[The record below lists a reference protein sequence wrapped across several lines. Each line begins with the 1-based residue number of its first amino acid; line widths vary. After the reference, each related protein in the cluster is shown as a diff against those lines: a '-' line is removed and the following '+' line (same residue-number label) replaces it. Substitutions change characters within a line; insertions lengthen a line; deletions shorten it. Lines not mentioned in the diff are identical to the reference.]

1 MFSARIASFLA
12 WTAASTEV
20 GKLGLQVVMLSIGLL
35 ISLTYAL
42 VRPERF

>member
-1 MFSARIASFLA
+1 M
-12 WTAASTEV
+12 AASRCERACAIV
-20 GKLGLQVVMLSIGLL
+20 AWKLGLQLVMLSIGLL